1 MQKTTESKSHSFA
14 VQSAWIGIVSL
25 LVSVDTVVV
34 AGEGPQARFD
44 DLGRLVVGDQE
55 LFTDRQLEFVV
66 TELTDLFEI
75 HQVHVYE
82 MDVRQ

>member
-1 MQKTTESKSHSFA
+1 M
-14 VQSAWIGIVSL
+14 SL
-25 LVSVDTVVV
+25 LISVDTAVV

-66 TELTDLFEI
+66 TELTDLLEI

-82 MDVRQ
+82 MDVQ

>member
-14 VQSAWIGIVSL
+14 AQSAWIGIVSL
-25 LVSVDTVVV
+25 LVSVDTAVV
-34 AGEGPQARFD
+34 AGEAPQARFD

-82 MDVRQ
+82 MDVR

>member
-14 VQSAWIGIVSL
+14 AQSAWIGIVSL
-25 LVSVDTVVV
+25 LVSVHTAAV

-44 DLGRLVVGDQE
+44 DLGRLVVGEQE
-55 LFTDRQLEFVV
+55 LFTNRQLEFVV
-66 TELTDLFEI
+66 TELTDRFEI

-82 MDVRQ
+82 MDVR